1 MIMVSFCSILESMSK
16 RHSEVDRAVS
26 AIETGIGIDEEFW
39 DKFLRLLN
47 NSDSLSE
54 LLDVPTTTISKW
66 HDRIKSA
73 MEKREAGK
81 AEKPTGKNKKL
92 I

>member
-1 MIMVSFCSILESMSK
+1 MIMVSFCSIMESMAKS
-16 RHSEVDRAVS
+16 RRGEDRSVS
-26 AIETGIGIDEEFW
+26 AIETGLGIDEEFW

-47 NSDSLSE
+47 NSDSVSE

-73 MEKREAGK
+73 IEKRDS
-81 AEKPTGKNKKL
+81 EKLAKPSGKNKKL